1 MGSNTL
7 NSGFKEISEQIQ
19 KAVADDPALSAM
31 IGVLLVMFESQSA
44 LNNSQSEQI
53 KSQSEQIK
61 SQSELIE
68 SQSSEIKQLTK
79 RIETL
84 TLTIERLSAKL
95 GNKSITVR
103 KTTNENI
110 NGKGSERKKGIDS
123 SSKEK
128 KQKEKKEVPVNDDV
142 SVTDKEVCIDID
154 GKELSLEE
162 AKKKVGTV
170 FTGKDGRRYKY
181 VRINDSSEKID
192 IDISVRHTRYSKLQV
207 VAVDENGNEI
217 SEVKVTPT
225 VYPETDFLKKSS
237 MSIGLMSLI
246 LEQWLVLKSPLNRI
260 SQYLLR
266 YNISYSRQ
274 QLYSYTDTTAALLMP
289 IFKHM
294 ESYLKEATFIGVDET
309 YWSCREKG
317 KIKGPPEDEPGRKS
331 HRSKSKTL
339 RSYVFGIVSKTVCLY
354 YHSLERSADIP
365 KNIILDNQVSAD
377 CFIESDAFYRKM
389 FSIKKDKD
397 GHSSR
402 VFSHGICWVH
412 GRRNFCEL
420 VNYGTHKN
428 GSPIQEIIDNH
439 WEQDI
444 EDARYF
450 IESITNCFKVHN
462 TLVEKCI
469 KNEKQDICELK
480 SKELTPLIDK
490 IFDKAKAIYKTIKK
504 ERANSKEKQNAEP
517 VRKCSDRL
525 YKAIVYMVNNEDRLK
540 AFLSSPYGVMTNNAT
555 EEKFRELDL
564 LRNGMIA
571 SDTCKGASNLT
582 EFYSLY
588 KTCLLHNTDFRTYM
602 KTIITT
608 MMLHVNEIEFEK
620 DAKGTITGYKSHKI
634 STEILD
640 KLMPW
645 NMA

>member
-1 MGSNTL
+1 MDSNTL
-7 NSGFKEISEQIQ
+7 NSRFQEVSEQIK

-68 SQSSEIKQLTK
+68 SQSSEIKHLTK

-84 TLTIERLSAKL
+84 TLTIEKLSAKL

-110 NGKGSERKKGIDS
+110 NGKGSERKNGIDS

-162 AKKKVGTV
+162 ARKKVGTV

-192 IDISVRHTRYSKLQV
+192 IDISVRHTHYSKLQV

-225 VYPETDFLKKSS
+225 LYPETDFLKKSS

-246 LEQWLVLKSPLNRI
+246 LEQRLVLKSPLNRI

-266 YNISYSRQ
+266 YNISFTRQ

-339 RSYVFGIVSKTVCLY
+339 RSYVFGIVSKKVCLY
-354 YHSLERSADIP
+354 YHSLERSADI
-365 KNIILDNQVSAD
+365 
-377 CFIESDAFYRKM
+377 R
-389 FSIKKDKD
+389 
-397 GHSSR
+397 
-402 VFSHGICWVH
+402 
-412 GRRNFCEL
+412 
-420 VNYGTHKN
+420 
-428 GSPIQEIIDNH
+428 
-439 WEQDI
+439 
-444 EDARYF
+444 
-450 IESITNCFKVHN
+450 
-462 TLVEKCI
+462 
-469 KNEKQDICELK
+469 
-480 SKELTPLIDK
+480 
-490 IFDKAKAIYKTIKK
+490 
-504 ERANSKEKQNAEP
+504 
-517 VRKCSDRL
+517 
-525 YKAIVYMVNNEDRLK
+525 
-540 AFLSSPYGVMTNNAT
+540 
-555 EEKFRELDL
+555 
-564 LRNGMIA
+564 
-571 SDTCKGASNLT
+571 
-582 EFYSLY
+582 
-588 KTCLLHNTDFRTYM
+588 
-602 KTIITT
+602 
-608 MMLHVNEIEFEK
+608 
-620 DAKGTITGYKSHKI
+620 
-634 STEILD
+634 
-640 KLMPW
+640 
-645 NMA
+645 